1 MKQKVVLFV
10 SLVCFAQL
18 GVTLTR
24 ELSKS
29 FSTNTSLEQRFST
42 EIQAVLGQI
51 TSVKQK
57 AIELLSLAKH
67 TESGSPPHTSATK
80 DSSNEPQRDPFVP
93 FYSSVSPDHPS
104 RLAPLTSYEL
114 SQLRVS
120 AIIGDGDGNRIASV
134 ETSSGRIFILKPG
147 TPIGKKGGTVYAIT
161 SQGILVSEPSSTNLL
176 SRETTASI
184 TEISLTKANS

>member
-29 FSTNTSLEQRFST
+29 FSTNTSLERRFST
-42 EIQAVLGQI
+42 EIETVLSQI
-51 TSVKQK
+51 TSVKKK
-57 AIELLSLAKH
+57 AVELLSLANHVKPN
-67 TESGSPPHTSATK
+67 SSPNTK
-80 DSSNEPQRDPFVP
+80 PSKDIDKEPQRDPFVP
-93 FYSSVSPDHPS
+93 FYSSVAPDHPS

-147 TPIGKKGGTVYAIT
+147 TPIGKNGGSVHAIT
-161 SQGILVSEPSSTNLL
+161 SHGVLVSEPTSKNLL
-176 SRETTASI
+176 SRETKASI